1 MLYSGYSMMI
11 HLKHIAYLFASTV
24 LYLCISGC
32 SKNESVFYDNNKWE
46 PYQFRLSESPMISQ
60 GALEP
65 TLQAYVFKGDMLL
78 KKYNNL
84 TVESDGRVEFLGT
97 PNSTVYFLSGSTGST
112 KLDKLQENISS
123 LTDFLNLSTP
133 VLAENTEPTL
143 FYSGNVS
150 VDNEGIMSSTV
161 LLTPS
166 VVRLDLK
173 IKNNADIKV
182 TKIVLEKVP
191 LRTALFGTL
200 FNSPIGTRTLE
211 FPDGGISNKDN
222 ICHLYESR
230 NYGIKATVY
239 ATYSGTPCIR
249 SVTFPPMDRGH
260 YYTLIMQ
267 DVGTTVNTTVEAES
281 WIDGE
286 TVNTTDDVNAHIY
299 LDPNNT
305 SGTVIGDT
313 TVIRKGTTT
322 VQMSFLAPFEVLSG
336 GIEGDGAISIERL
349 GGNAS
354 VVDNRLLTSY
364 QIILNTMASRGK
376 IKVSMKNEDSSVC
389 QDFYLKME
397 TYASSASQ

>member
-11 HLKHIAYLFASTV
+11 HLKHMACLFASTV

-32 SKNESVFYDNNKWE
+32 SKNESAFHDNNKWE
-46 PYQFRLSESPMISQ
+46 PYQFRLSESPMIFQ

-97 PNSTVYFLSGSTGST
+97 PNSTVYFLSGSTGSAE
-112 KLDKLQENISS
+112 LDKLQENISS

-133 VLAENTEPTL
+133 VSAENTEPTL

-200 FNSPIGTRTLE
+200 FNSPMGTRTLE
-211 FPDGGISNKDN
+211 FPGGGISNKDN

-230 NYGIKATVY
+230 NYGIKAIVY

-260 YYTLIMQ
+260 YYTLVMQ
-267 DVGTTVNTTVEAES
+267 DVGTTVSTTVEAEP

-305 SGTVIGDT
+305 GGTVIGDT

-322 VQMSFLAPFEVLSG
+322 VRMSFLAPFEVLNV
-336 GIEGDGAISIERL
+336 GIEGEGAISIERL

-364 QIILNTMASRGK
+364 RIILNTMASRGK
-376 IKVSMKNEDSSVC
+376 IKVSMKNEDSSVR